1 MQKGYS
7 CSVGVK
13 VSEQNHYKN
22 IKLLKIM
29 AEKRG
34 CSKSK
39 LVEAVGHLWGQNDMC
54 LEPSDDHGKCMR
66 GCRDY

>member
-1 MQKGYS
+1 MQKIDS
-7 CSVGVK
+7 CSAGVK
-13 VSEQNHYKN
+13 VSEQKNYKN
-22 IKLLKIM
+22 LKLLKIVV
-29 AEKRG
+29 EKHG

-39 LVEAVGHLWGQNDMC
+39 LVEAVGHLWGHNDTC